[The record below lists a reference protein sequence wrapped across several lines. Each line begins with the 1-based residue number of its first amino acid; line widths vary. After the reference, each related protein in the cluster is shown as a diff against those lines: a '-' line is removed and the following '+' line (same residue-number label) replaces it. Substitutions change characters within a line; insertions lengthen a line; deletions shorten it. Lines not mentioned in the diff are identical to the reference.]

1 MLDLDNINY
10 DIYWYTSFIFPLAIL
25 GVCLVS
31 LLGAS
36 YAIILVCWPFK
47 KKIEDL
53 ASEEM
58 PHLTAELK
66 NKKFPCWTPVVG
78 ALKLMYGTH
87 IKECRSLRQQNVYI
101 ICGRHVRPWLLILL
115 FTVVIFVMCCTGVS
129 FWCNFIAM
137 ESNHCE
143 KHMDCFA
150 FNGSKLVEI
159 NGQKPLLNCSV
170 YESDTSHYDIHCFK
184 FLFDYSGAIGDAGG
198 IIIFASV
205 IMNIQAGLWIT
216 ASSMEGKVSW
226 GISVAAVT
234 IFNIVVV
241 VCAIATPIIV
251 HTVPLLKTTI
261 INTDTT
267 AVKFYTYLANF
278 LFTSGAVFIVFSKR
292 LRFSTEID
300 GEEQYISTASS
311 RRRVKMSNSAA
322 LPDSDSDGEE
332 FLGSGRHS
340 NGIQTKYGSV
350 Q

>member
-1 MLDLDNINY
+1 
-10 DIYWYTSFIFPLAIL
+10 
-25 GVCLVS
+25 
-31 LLGAS
+31 
-36 YAIILVCWPFK
+36 
-47 KKIEDL
+47 
-53 ASEEM
+53 
-58 PHLTAELK
+58 
-66 NKKFPCWTPVVG
+66 
-78 ALKLMYGTH
+78 
-87 IKECRSLRQQNVYI
+87 
-101 ICGRHVRPWLLILL
+101 
-115 FTVVIFVMCCTGVS
+115 
-129 FWCNFIAM
+129 
-137 ESNHCE
+137 
-143 KHMDCFA
+143 
-150 FNGSKLVEI
+150 
-159 NGQKPLLNCSV
+159 
-170 YESDTSHYDIHCFK
+170 
-184 FLFDYSGAIGDAGG
+184 
-198 IIIFASV
+198 
-205 IMNIQAGLWIT
+205 MNIQAGLWIT

-311 RRRVKMSNSAA
+311 RRREKMRNSAA
-322 LPDSDSDGEE
+322 LPDSDSDREE